1 MTPIQKGMVVA
12 AVQLALVASLGAKY
26 ALDRARLPR
35 VWTQTVAYD
44 PDLPI
49 RGRYLSVRLK
59 VEAANVYGNTA
70 LPKANRFSFW
80 GDLRDVKLS
89 VENGHLVASPAGN
102 PTGLQVARWT
112 NNRGEEMTALSEPVA
127 FFLPEH
133 VMDPSWRKPG
143 EELWIEVT
151 VPKKGPPRPIRL
163 AVKHGETFT
172 PLDFK

>member
-1 MTPIQKGMVVA
+1 MSPIQKGVA
-12 AVQLALVASLGAKY
+12 VAVVQLALVASLGAKY

-49 RGRYLSVRLK
+49 RGRYLSVRLR
-59 VEAANVYGNTA
+59 VDAANVYRNTP

-80 GDLRDVKLS
+80 GDMRDVKLS
-89 VENGHLVASPAGN
+89 VENGHLVATPVEN

-112 NNRGEEMTALSEPVA
+112 NNRGEEVTALSEPVA

-133 VMDPSWRKPG
+133 VTDPSWRKPG

-151 VPKKGPPRPIRL
+151 VPKKGSPRPIRL
-163 AVKHGETFT
+163 AVKRGETFT

>member
-1 MTPIQKGMVVA
+1 MTSIQKGVA
-12 AVQLALVASLGAKY
+12 VAVVQLALVASLGAKY

-49 RGRYLSVRLK
+49 RGRYLSLLLRVDASK
-59 VEAANVYGNTA
+59 VYANTP
-70 LPKANRFSFW
+70 LPKANRFTFW
-80 GDLRDVKLS
+80 GDMRDVKLS
-89 VENGHLVASPAGN
+89 AENGHLVASSAN
-102 PTGLQVARWT
+102 HPTGLQVARWT
-112 NNRGEEMTALSEPVA
+112 NNQGQEVTALSEPVA

-133 VMDPSWRKPG
+133 VTDPSWRKRG

-151 VPKKGPPRPIRL
+151 VPKKGQPRPIRL
-163 AVKHGETFT
+163 AVKRGETFT

>member
-1 MTPIQKGMVVA
+1 MTPIQKGVTVA
-12 AVQLALVASLGAKY
+12 VVQLALVASLGAKY
-26 ALDRARLPR
+26 ALDRAWLPR

-49 RGRYLSVRLK
+49 RGRYLTARLK
-59 VEAANVYGNTA
+59 VDAANVYGNTP

-89 VENGHLVASPAGN
+89 VESGHLVATPAEH

-112 NNRGEEMTALSEPVA
+112 NNRGEEVTALSEPVA
-127 FFLPEH
+127 FFMSEH
-133 VMDPSWRKPG
+133 ATDPSWRKPG

-163 AVKHGETFT
+163 AVKRGETFT

>member
-1 MTPIQKGMVVA
+1 MTSIQKGVTVA
-12 AVQLALVASLGAKY
+12 VVQLALVASLGAKY

-49 RGRYLSVRLK
+49 RGRYLSVRLR
-59 VEAANVYGNTA
+59 VDAANVYRDTP

-80 GDLRDVKLS
+80 GDMRDVNLS
-89 VENGHLVASPAGN
+89 AESGRLVATPADR

-112 NNRGEEMTALSEPVA
+112 NNQGQEVTALSEPVA

-133 VMDPSWRKPG
+133 VTDPSWRKPG

-151 VPKKGPPRPIRL
+151 IPKKGPPRPIRL
-163 AVKHGETFT
+163 AVKRGDTFT